1 MWWSAAQLSLC
12 CFTMKETWHVMRVSV
27 SLSLLKH
34 DHTSFRPLITF
45 CSLSTRWRASS
56 QSSSCAPVFTP
67 PCFASESSTTTTW
80 PPTTRPT
87 PTASSS
93 AACKW
98 QQECFYF
105 ERILKGT
112 CSGKIA
118 VNQEK
123 TWAHMFLSRMF
134 LLIYKK
140 NICTVSKNLKL
151 LNFNTCSVER
161 ISSLSS

>member
-1 MWWSAAQLSLC
+1 MLHSWVFVVLQW
-12 CFTMKETWHVMRVSV
+12 R
-27 SLSLLKH
+27 KH
-34 DHTSFRPLITF
+34 DMWCVFQFHCFFVETRSHFIQTSDHLLL
-45 CSLSTRWRASS
+45 SLSTRWRASS

-123 TWAHMFLSRMF
+123 TWVHMFLSRMF